1 MGAVRR
7 FKQPEIKVRNGA
19 KIRDLKGQGNN
30 FPTLKLTPIVTPHGP
45 FPGVPGPGPL
55 SLTLWVRLRHTRS
68 RPKRCL

>member
-45 FPGVPGPGPL
+45 FPGV
-55 SLTLWVRLRHTRS
+55 S
-68 RPKRCL
+68 RGQCFAQAGFVLA